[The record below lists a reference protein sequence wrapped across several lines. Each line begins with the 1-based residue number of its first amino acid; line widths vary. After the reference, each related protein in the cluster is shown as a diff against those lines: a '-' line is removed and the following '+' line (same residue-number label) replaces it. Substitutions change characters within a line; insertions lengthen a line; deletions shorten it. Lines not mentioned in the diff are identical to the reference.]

1 MSNNH
6 TYCKSRLDGVSSMF
20 KSLLSLFKKS
30 DAKPPQAAR
39 KASAPKSKPKVAPT
53 RIGELGEHKINIQL
67 DQLPKECKSL
77 SDLLLP
83 NPKSRTGYAQIDHVV
98 ISPYCVFVIETKNYN
113 GEIKGGRTDQQWSV
127 SNRYKMY
134 NPLKQNFG
142 HIKAVESLLK
152 GIPKV
157 KFVSIIS
164 FTMRCRFSIDPE
176 LRQIKS
182 DELVI
187 YDVELSEFISR
198 KLLRLKSE
206 SPEQLFSQVQVQSI
220 YDQLTQAN
228 ITDSEIRKLHVEKI
242 TSTTKKR

>member
-1 MSNNH
+1 
-6 TYCKSRLDGVSSMF
+6 MF
-20 KSLLSLFKKS
+20 KALWSIFKKS
-30 DAKPPQAAR
+30 DTEPPQPVR
-39 KASAPKSKPKVAPT
+39 RAPTAKGKPKVAAT

-98 ISPYCVFVIETKNYN
+98 ISPYCLFIIETKNYN

-134 NPLKQNFG
+134 NPLKQNYG

-152 GIPKV
+152 DIPKV
-157 KFVSIIS
+157 KSVSIIS

-220 YDQLTQAN
+220 YDQLIQAN
-228 ITDSEIRKLHVEKI
+228 VTDSEIRKLHIEKI
-242 TSTTKKR
+242 TSTTKNR

>member
-1 MSNNH
+1 
-6 TYCKSRLDGVSSMF
+6 MF

-30 DAKPPQAAR
+30 NAKPSQAVR
-39 KASAPKSKPKVAPT
+39 KTPTTKAKPKVAAT

-77 SDLLLP
+77 NDLLLP

-98 ISPYCVFVIETKNYN
+98 ISPYGLFVIETKNYN

-134 NPLKQNFG
+134 NPLKQNYG

-157 KFVSIIS
+157 KSVSIIS

-182 DELVI
+182 DELVV

-198 KLLRLKSE
+198 KLLRLKAE
-206 SPEQLFSQVQVQSI
+206 NPEPLFSRIQIQSI
-220 YDQLTQAN
+220 YNQLSQLN
-228 ITDSEIRKLHVEKI
+228 ITDSESRKLHVDKL
-242 TSTTKKR
+242 KNR